1 MTSKIIVVGT
11 GICGL
16 TAAYRLRQQGF
27 GVVLLERAERFG
39 GRTKTDYQD
48 GWVDDLGGSLLAT
61 TYVDALKLAEE
72 VGLKAKFED
81 FGGAM
86 QIYIEGVFYDL
97 DMGNPMK
104 AVMNMPF
111 LSLRSKLSLV
121 RLAPTLLKYW
131 RKVNLY
137 NLSGLAAL
145 DTESAESFCLKRV
158 TPEAYDR
165 LLNPLTRSMFGHDC
179 NEISIVELLWML
191 KTYGTAGAVG
201 FQGGMNTFTAALA
214 KGQTILTSHE
224 VQRVDETANG
234 VVVTAQTPQGEV
246 QLDADYC
253 AIAADGKDMQRLYG
267 HALTARQNDFLDKL
281 DYNPL
286 SMVFFKF
293 DIKPEGVGAIVEI
306 PRSEDP
312 ELAALAW
319 YDLWGQT
326 KAPPGKSALIVL
338 GMNEWQYRMQAKPV
352 EERIADAR
360 RYVQKYYPHM
370 VNHIESQG
378 VTPWP
383 RGTTVGRVGNYR
395 RLRDFIADIKPN
407 GRVQYGGD
415 YFAQSSIGTA
425 AATGEDLARRMLQ
438 AALFARVSA
447 VRAN

>member
-1 MTSKIIVVGT
+1 MAKKVIVIGT

-27 GVVLLERAERFG
+27 DTVLLERAERFG
-39 GRTKTDYQD
+39 GRTITDYAD
-48 GWVDDLGGSLLAT
+48 GWVDDRGGSLLAT
-61 TYVDALKLAEE
+61 TYVEALALAEE

-86 QIYIEGVFYDL
+86 QIYVKGVFYDL
-97 DMGNPMK
+97 DMGNPILTLMK
-104 AVMNMPF
+104 MPF
-111 LSLRSKLSLV
+111 MSWGSKLSLI
-121 RLAPTLLKYW
+121 RLLPVLLKYW
-131 RKVNLY
+131 SKINLY
-137 NLSGLAAL
+137 NLSGAAEL

-158 TPEAYDR
+158 TPEAYDL

-179 NEISIVELLWML
+179 NEISIVELIWML

-201 FQGGMNTFTAALA
+201 FQGGMNTFTEALA
-214 KGQTILTSHE
+214 KGQTILTGHE
-224 VQRVDETANG
+224 VQRVEETANG
-234 VVVTAQTPQGEV
+234 VIVTARTAQGEV
-246 QLDADYC
+246 KLEADYC
-253 AIAADGKDMQRLYG
+253 AIASDGKDMQRIHG
-267 HALTARQNDFLDKL
+267 HALTARQNDFLAKL

-319 YDLWGQT
+319 YDLWGHT

-338 GMNEWQYRMQAKPV
+338 GMNEWQYRMYEKPV

-360 RYVQKYYPHM
+360 RYVHKYYPHL
-370 VNHIESQG
+370 VSHIESEG
-378 VTPWP
+378 VTPWA

-395 RLRDFIADIKPN
+395 RLKDFVADIN
-407 GRVQYGGD
+407 TGSRVQYGGD

-425 AATGEDLARRMLQ
+425 AATGNDLAKRMAL
-438 AALFARVSA
+438 AALSA
-447 VRAN
+447 T

>member
-1 MTSKIIVVGT
+1 MAKKIIIVGT

-27 GVVLLERAERFG
+27 DTVLLERAERFG
-39 GRTKTDYQD
+39 GRTKTDYHD

-61 TYVDALKLAEE
+61 TYVDALRLAEE
-72 VGLKAKFED
+72 VGLKPKFED

-86 QIYIEGVFYDL
+86 QIYVDGVFYDL
-97 DMGNPMK
+97 DMGNPVK

-111 LSLRSKLSLV
+111 MSWGSKLSLIRFV
-121 RLAPTLLKYW
+121 PTLLKYW
-131 RKVNLY
+131 NRINLY
-137 NLSGLAAL
+137 NLSGLADL
-145 DTESAESFCLKRV
+145 DTESAESYCLKRV

-165 LLNPLTRSMFGHDC
+165 LLNPLTRAMFGHDC
-179 NEISIVELLWML
+179 NEISIVELLWMI

-201 FQGGMNTFTAALA
+201 FQGGMNTFTSALA
-214 KGQTILTSHE
+214 KGQTILTGHE
-224 VQRVDETANG
+224 VQRVEETADG
-234 VVVTAQTPQGEV
+234 VVVTARTSQGEV
-246 QLDADYC
+246 KLDADYC
-253 AIAADGKDMQRLYG
+253 AIAADGKDMQRIYG
-267 HALTARQNDFLDKL
+267 HALTARQNHFLDHL

-293 DIKPEGVGAIVEI
+293 DIRPQGVGAIVEI

-312 ELAALAW
+312 DLAALAW

-326 KAPPGKSALIVL
+326 KAPAGQSALIVL
-338 GMNEWQYRMQAKPV
+338 GMNSWQYRMYEKPV

-360 RYVQKYYPHM
+360 RYVEKYYPHL
-370 VNHIESQG
+370 VPHIVSAG

-395 RLRDFIADIKPN
+395 RLRDFVADIKPQS
-407 GRVQYGGD
+407 RVQYGGD

-425 AATGEDLARRMLQ
+425 AATGEDLARRMRQ
-438 AALFARVSA
+438 ATA
-447 VRAN
+447 